1 MWLNLSQFF
10 QINLA
15 SAFEKIHESA
25 RAISESAPPEIRQAV
40 DEIVEGS
47 VKIDRYIA
55 NFHTDF
61 HHIDIYYEKIKSS
74 YNYLNE

>member
-1 MWLNLSQFF
+1 VVEFKPINLF

-15 SAFEKIHESA
+15 SAFEKIHKSA

-47 VKIDRYIA
+47 
-55 NFHTDF
+55 
-61 HHIDIYYEKIKSS
+61 IK
-74 YNYLNE
+74 